1 MPKCQHLLNRRY
13 CAQDKLWGPTV
24 PRRPAPCAI
33 RPGSPEYCPEA
44 ECPWRESPIM
54 AVPVSHISNAES
66 YPSQLPS
73 GTLRVKGL
81 RQEMEVSDGV

>member
-13 CAQDKLWGPTV
+13 CAQDKLWGLTV

-54 AVPVSHISNAES
+54 AVPVSHISNAEGEGIAPAE
-66 YPSQLPS
+66 YP
-73 GTLRVKGL
+73 GDGGERWRVT
-81 RQEMEVSDGV
+81 